1 MKYAIINILN
11 YVCDIVESETE
22 PYYPPTESG
31 ITFRTIQC
39 NDSIDVR
46 VNMKYDPDTKTFS
59 EEIEKEDVQEITP
72 IKEAYYSEAELMA
85 AYREGVESVG

>member
-1 MKYAIINILN
+1 MKYAIINNLN

-31 ITFRTIQC
+31 ITFRAIQC

-46 VNMKYDPDTKTFS
+46 VSMKYDPDVGTFS
-59 EEIEKEDVQEITP
+59 EKEEEEDVQEAKP